1 MASIALF
8 HSVLGVRPGIDHAA
22 EQLRSHGH
30 DVRVVDQYDGR
41 VFDDYEPANA
51 YVEEVGFPALMAR
64 AFERT
69 QDLPPGFVAAGFSN
83 GGGMA
88 EYVAAKRRDAAGVI
102 MISGALD
109 PAEIGITWPSSV
121 PAQVHSTVDD
131 PRRVQEWIDAV
142 IAAVEGAGAAAEVFD
157 YPGSGHLFA
166 DPSKADEYQP
176 DEAEL
181 MWSRVNA
188 FLARVA
194 GSQASGYGS

>member
-1 MASIALF
+1 MSTVALF
-8 HSVLGVRPGIDHAA
+8 HSVLGVRPGIEHAA
-22 EQLRSHGH
+22 GLLRSHGH

-41 VFDDYEPANA
+41 VFDDYEPASA
-51 YVEEVGFPALMAR
+51 YAEEVGFPALMAK
-64 AFERT
+64 ALELT
-69 QDLPPGFVAAGFSN
+69 QDLPPGFVSAGFSN

-88 EYVAAKRRDAAGVI
+88 EYVAASRRDVAGVV

-109 PAEIGITWPSSV
+109 PAQIGIAWPSRV

-131 PRRVQEWIDAV
+131 PRRVQGWIDAV
-142 IAAVEGAGAAAEVFD
+142 VAAVEGAGAAAEVFD

-181 MWSRVNA
+181 MWSRVTE
-188 FLARVA
+188 FLART
-194 GSQASGYGS
+194 SS